1 MKRLYR
7 KGDLVKVWSLQ
18 SFNHGGFL
26 NGDIGIVSQNQ
37 LLNGSVLIIV
47 SRKYNGKTM
56 LNTNYEVYDK
66 QLELI
71 EATNTIR
78 IENVDYFIKLNNKIR
93 EVEQTKLKKQGIFEI
108 IPFHWSPEFYINN
121 SNNIELDKS
130 KLEYPEDF
138 I

>member
-26 NGDIGIVSQNQ
+26 NGDIGIVRQNQ

-71 EATNTIR
+71 DATNTIR

-108 IPFHWSPEFYINN
+108 TPFHWSPEFYINN
-121 SNNIELDKS
+121 TNNIELDKS
-130 KLEYPEDF
+130 KLE
-138 I
+138 